1 MALPTS
7 STPGHDD
14 SLALSRKLT
23 RNRLTLQQQL
33 EVCKHAKIV
42 RAKGPCTNI
51 ALAAWAS
58 REFKLKSPLSRDAVR
73 KILEREAKLTAVSTP
88 QLARKTI
95 LAELHRAADERIMSV
110 FNQMDGVVE
119 SITGDVIRAIS
130 VHVNPEDGPSALK
143 LSNGWL
149 YRLQKRHG
157 ISLKRKHGEAASVDE
172 NEVPKGR
179 AKMRRLT
186 LPYARSDIYNMD
198 ETSFFFRSDVK
209 TTLSTKKKVSGKK
222 DPKNRITL
230 ALAVNADGTDKL
242 PSLYIGSAAVPRPLR
257 GHNNQ
262 DVFEEEAV
270 GGSSD
275 EVAVMQVSDTMAL
288 VPARSAAMEI
298 VPEVERN
305 LANVA
310 EPFIA
315 QMQTL
320 AGEHVVLKNQ
330 QEGVSQEQHAALV
343 AVQGY
348 AESGMKE
355 LSIQQLA
362 IAERFQEGLRATQF
376 AVQEQL
382 QHMEKL
388 QVESRAQI
396 EGAVGEKL
404 AQTLVEVR
412 RASQSALAAHADGA
426 SQLEKQMHTKM
437 EAGFEELIAHL
448 GQLVKEQLSE
458 VNNGGYHS
466 QLVEQLVN
474 EAASAVETRIGKSLE
489 GGVKR
494 IMTEQLAG
502 YFEAG
507 VSEKTT
513 QLVHQ

>member
-1 MALPTS
+1 MV
-7 STPGHDD
+7 
-14 SLALSRKLT
+14 LT
-23 RNRLTLQQQL
+23 RAQ
-33 EVCKHAKIV
+33 
-42 RAKGPCTNI
+42 
-51 ALAAWAS
+51 AAA
-58 REFKLKSPLSRDAVR
+58 
-73 KILEREAKLTAVSTP
+73 
-88 QLARKTI
+88 Q
-95 LAELHRAADERIMSV
+95 AAM
-110 FNQMDGVVE
+110 Q
-119 SITGDVIRAIS
+119 
-130 VHVNPEDGPSALK
+130 
-143 LSNGWL
+143 
-149 YRLQKRHG
+149 
-157 ISLKRKHGEAASVDE
+157 
-172 NEVPKGR
+172 
-179 AKMRRLT
+179 
-186 LPYARSDIYNMD
+186 
-198 ETSFFFRSDVK
+198 
-209 TTLSTKKKVSGKK
+209 
-222 DPKNRITL
+222 
-230 ALAVNADGTDKL
+230 
-242 PSLYIGSAAVPRPLR
+242 
-257 GHNNQ
+257 NQ

-310 EPFIA
+310 EQFIA

-330 QEGVSQEQHAALV
+330 QEG
-343 AVQGY
+343 
-348 AESGMKE
+348 
-355 LSIQQLA
+355 
-362 IAERFQEGLRATQF
+362 
-376 AVQEQL
+376 
-382 QHMEKL
+382 KL

>member
-1 MALPTS
+1 
-7 STPGHDD
+7 
-14 SLALSRKLT
+14 
-23 RNRLTLQQQL
+23 
-33 EVCKHAKIV
+33 
-42 RAKGPCTNI
+42 
-51 ALAAWAS
+51 
-58 REFKLKSPLSRDAVR
+58 
-73 KILEREAKLTAVSTP
+73 
-88 QLARKTI
+88 
-95 LAELHRAADERIMSV
+95 
-110 FNQMDGVVE
+110 
-119 SITGDVIRAIS
+119 
-130 VHVNPEDGPSALK
+130 
-143 LSNGWL
+143 
-149 YRLQKRHG
+149 
-157 ISLKRKHGEAASVDE
+157 
-172 NEVPKGR
+172 
-179 AKMRRLT
+179 
-186 LPYARSDIYNMD
+186 
-198 ETSFFFRSDVK
+198 
-209 TTLSTKKKVSGKK
+209 
-222 DPKNRITL
+222 
-230 ALAVNADGTDKL
+230 
-242 PSLYIGSAAVPRPLR
+242 
-257 GHNNQ
+257 
-262 DVFEEEAV
+262 
-270 GGSSD
+270 
-275 EVAVMQVSDTMAL
+275 MQVSDTMAL

-310 EPFIA
+310 EQFIA